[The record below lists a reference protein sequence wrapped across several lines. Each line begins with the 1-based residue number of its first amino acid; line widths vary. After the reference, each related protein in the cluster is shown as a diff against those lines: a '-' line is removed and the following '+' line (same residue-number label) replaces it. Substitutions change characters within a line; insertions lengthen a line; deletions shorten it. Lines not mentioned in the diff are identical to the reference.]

1 MRLMKPAK
9 HKARN
14 VPKQA
19 QDVWELVTLEKT
31 TQSLSSGL
39 LEHLKGVHLQH
50 PSDQLQRDVLSIVAV
65 HFHKRILSLDFG
77 KVLLPFHVSGPQA
90 STKLPNGR
98 WVLKQE
104 ADLSLKCAYGRA
116 GKSRENEKWV
126 LREEEKSDGSLGHPD
141 GWCLSICL
149 SPLSYLFIT
158 GIREIES
165 IATSMTEVLTSNK
178 HCTHAAHE
186 MDFSPRESTAVN
198 VDSDEL
204 IGSPASPFVIESPVI
219 VSPLVNLS
227 CTGTCVPLSQRQHNR
242 EIAHSGRGHVEI
254 SVLALVLE
262 ALRRS
267 GLTCQGSVNDINME
281 IGWPTNVRHVT
292 HVTFDRFNGF
302 LGLPVEFQMEVPR
315 RVPSA
320 SASVFGVSAESMQC
334 SYDQKGNS
342 VPTILL
348 LLQERLYDQ
357 GGLKAEGVFRINAEN
372 GQEEFVRDQINHGIV
387 PYGIDVHC
395 LAGLIKAWF
404 RELPRGVLDSLS
416 PEQVMQCNTEE
427 QALALVKTLPPMQGA
442 LLDWGINLMADVVQ
456 EEHFNKMNAHNIA
469 MVFAPN
475 MTQMSDPLTALM
487 HAVQVM
493 NLLKTL
499 ILRTLRDREEAL
511 LDPRPAYPCTEP
523 PTGNGH
529 DNATKETPMGLS
541 SRNSN
546 IDEGPTFDKERIF
559 LKSFDGRESID
570 DFESARTSEEI
581 LARELQALDFNFDA
595 ELSSDSHGLFSNG
608 SSTVENTDDDS
619 NGRPGDFN
627 KLNRC

>member
-1 MRLMKPAK
+1 
-9 HKARN
+9 
-14 VPKQA
+14 
-19 QDVWELVTLEKT
+19 
-31 TQSLSSGL
+31 
-39 LEHLKGVHLQH
+39 
-50 PSDQLQRDVLSIVAV
+50 
-65 HFHKRILSLDFG
+65 
-77 KVLLPFHVSGPQA
+77 
-90 STKLPNGR
+90 
-98 WVLKQE
+98 
-104 ADLSLKCAYGRA
+104 
-116 GKSRENEKWV
+116 
-126 LREEEKSDGSLGHPD
+126 
-141 GWCLSICL
+141 
-149 SPLSYLFIT
+149 
-158 GIREIES
+158 
-165 IATSMTEVLTSNK
+165 MTEVFASNK
-178 HCTHAAHE
+178 HCPHVVHE
-186 MDFSPRESTAVN
+186 VDFSPRESTAVN

-204 IGSPASPFVIESPVI
+204 IGSPASPFVMESPVI

-227 CTGTCVPLSQRQHNR
+227 CTTTCLPVSQRQHNR
-242 EIAHSGRGHVEI
+242 EVTHGGRGHVEL

-267 GLTCQGSVNDINME
+267 GLTCQGSVDDISME
-281 IGWPTNVRHVT
+281 IGWPTNVRHVA

-302 LGLPVEFQMEVPR
+302 LGLPIEFQMEVPR

-334 SYDQKGNS
+334 SYDRKGNS

-387 PYGIDVHC
+387 PFGIDVHC

-511 LDPRPAYPCTEP
+511 LDPRPAYSCTEP

-529 DNATKETPMGLS
+529 DNATKQTPMGLS
-541 SRNSN
+541 SASRN
-546 IDEGPTFDKERIF
+546 IEEGPSFDKERIF
-559 LKSFDGRESID
+559 LKSFDGRESMD
-570 DFESARTSEEI
+570 DFESARTSEEL
-581 LARELQALDFNFDA
+581 LARELQALDFNCDA

-619 NGRPGDFN
+619 NGVSPCARPRSKGVFAAEGSAPSYTAKSELFNNILGKIENFTLEGEDFVITEFLHCSSREPTSGRS
-627 KLNRC
+627 KKKACVVGKIDQITERVEAW

>member
-1 MRLMKPAK
+1 
-9 HKARN
+9 
-14 VPKQA
+14 
-19 QDVWELVTLEKT
+19 
-31 TQSLSSGL
+31 
-39 LEHLKGVHLQH
+39 
-50 PSDQLQRDVLSIVAV
+50 
-65 HFHKRILSLDFG
+65 
-77 KVLLPFHVSGPQA
+77 
-90 STKLPNGR
+90 
-98 WVLKQE
+98 
-104 ADLSLKCAYGRA
+104 
-116 GKSRENEKWV
+116 
-126 LREEEKSDGSLGHPD
+126 
-141 GWCLSICL
+141 
-149 SPLSYLFIT
+149 
-158 GIREIES
+158 
-165 IATSMTEVLTSNK
+165 MTEVLASNK
-178 HCTHAAHE
+178 HCAHAAHD
-186 MDFSPRESTAVN
+186 MDFSPRQSMVVN

-204 IGSPASPFVIESPVI
+204 IGSPIPSYAIDSPVI

-227 CTGTCVPLSQRQHNR
+227 CAPNYEHFPRRHHNA
-242 EIAHSGRGHVEI
+242 EVAHSGRGHVEL
-254 SVLALVLE
+254 SVLALIFE

-267 GLTCQGSVNDINME
+267 GLTCQGSVDDINME

-302 LGLPVEFQMEVPR
+302 LGLPVEFQTEVPR

-334 SYDQKGNS
+334 SYDRKGNS

-416 PEQVMQCNTEE
+416 PEQVMQCHTEE
-427 QALALVKTLPPMQGA
+427 QAVALVKTLPPMQGA

-456 EEHFNKMNAHNIA
+456 EEYFNKMNAHNIA

-511 LDPRPAYPCTEP
+511 LDPRPAYSCAGPS
-523 PTGNGH
+523 TGNGH
-529 DNATKETPMGLS
+529 DNANKEASMGLS
-541 SRNSN
+541 VASN
-546 IDEGPTFDKERIF
+546 HLNDGHSFDNEHVF
-559 LKSFDGRESID
+559 LKSFDGRNVAD
-570 DFESARTSEEI
+570 NFESARNSEDI
-581 LARELQALDFNFDA
+581 LARELNSPDFSLDAD
-595 ELSSDSHGLFSNG
+595 LSSDSHGIFSNG
-608 SSTVENTDDDS
+608 SSTVDNTDDDS
-619 NGRPGDFN
+619 NSNGVSPSFLLRRKDVLMPLCQNADTAGEGVQTCSCSASKSELFSNILGKIENITLDGEDFVITEFLHCTTLEPVSGRAKKNACVVN
-627 KLNRC
+627 KIDQATERVEAW